1 MRPVSTRGVPAAFG
15 GEVMD
20 VTDDLELQRLLRE
33 AQEATAAVADLEDSL
48 EWLRRARAAQTA
60 LAGLPAEQLRQALR
74 MRRTA
79 LAGGRR

>member
-1 MRPVSTRGVPAAFG
+1 MSTHAVRVAFG

-20 VTDDLELQRLLRE
+20 VTDDLELQRLLHE
-33 AQEATAAVADLEDSL
+33 AHDEAAAVAGLEDSL
-48 EWLRRARAAQTA
+48 ERLRRARAAQTT
-60 LAGLPAEQLRQALR
+60 LAGLPAEQLREALR

>member
-1 MRPVSTRGVPAAFG
+1 MSTRAVRVAFG

-33 AQEATAAVADLEDSL
+33 AHDEAAVVAGLEDSL
-48 EWLRRARAAQTA
+48 ERLRRARAAQTA
-60 LAGLPAEQLRQALR
+60 LACLPAEQLRVALR

>member
-1 MRPVSTRGVPAAFG
+1 VSTRAVRVAFG

-33 AQEATAAVADLEDSL
+33 AHDEGAAVADLEDSL
-48 EWLRRARAAQTA
+48 ERLRRARAAQTA
-60 LAGLPAEQLRQALR
+60 LAVLPAEQLREALR

>member
-1 MRPVSTRGVPAAFG
+1 MRVAFG

-33 AQEATAAVADLEDSL
+33 AHDEAAAVAGLEDSL
-48 EWLRRARAAQTA
+48 ERLRRARAAQAA
-60 LAGLPAEQLRQALR
+60 LAGLPDEQLREALR

>member
-1 MRPVSTRGVPAAFG
+1 MSAQEAWAAFG

-33 AQEATAAVADLEDSL
+33 AHDEGAAVAGLEDSL
-48 EWLRRARAAQTA
+48 ERLRRARAAQTA
-60 LAGLPAEQLRQALR
+60 LVGLPAEQLRKALR
-74 MRRTA
+74 MHRTA

>member
-1 MRPVSTRGVPAAFG
+1 MSARGGGAAFG

-33 AQEATAAVADLEDSL
+33 AHDEAAAVAGLEDNL
-48 EWLRRARAAQTA
+48 ERLRRAWAAQTA
-60 LAGLPAEQLRQALR
+60 LAGLPAEQLREALA
-74 MRRTA
+74 MRRAA

>member
-1 MRPVSTRGVPAAFG
+1 MRVAFG

-33 AQEATAAVADLEDSL
+33 AHDEAAVVAGLEDSL
-48 EWLRRARAAQTA
+48 ERLRRARAAQTA
-60 LAGLPAEQLRQALR
+60 LAGLPAEQLRVALR
-74 MRRTA
+74 MRRAA